1 MWQADDEV
9 RQRGGRQEAGEQV
22 RAELLMEGPVG
33 HAKDFVLN
41 PEITGETLDSQ
52 QGIVM
57 MIPVFLK
64 DHHATMKRIK
74 LAESWRSWETIWAA
88 LAQTQIEMRDP
99 VIFLFFLINL
109 FFIDE

>member
-1 MWQADDEV
+1 
-9 RQRGGRQEAGEQV
+9 V

-64 DHHATMKRIK
+64 DHRATMKRIK
-74 LAESWRSWETIWAA
+74 LAES
-88 LAQTQIEMRDP
+88 
-99 VIFLFFLINL
+99 
-109 FFIDE
+109 